1 MRIPDFFIV
10 GAPKC
15 GTTALYSYLR
25 QHSAV
30 FMPERK
36 EPRFFATDLDCGSQ
50 REGRYFVRDRDAYL
64 QLFASAGMALRI
76 GEASPQYLY
85 SAMAAQNIKD
95 FCDKAKI
102 IALVRDPVE
111 LMYAY
116 HWQRFN
122 DGNEDIEDFGEA
134 LDAERERKQ
143 GGRIPP
149 KCFMAKALWYRE
161 VATLSYQIERFM
173 AIYPAEDLM
182 VIVYDDMKADTP
194 AVYRDVLRFLE
205 VDDGFRPEL
214 PVVNA
219 SKHVRSKWVRDML
232 REPPAVVLR
241 TARGL
246 LPRGLRQRLVAQLWR
261 RNIVQRPRR
270 PMDPALRRRLQAEFA
285 PEVERLG
292 RLIGRDLTAWSRA
305 PA

>member
-1 MRIPDFFIV
+1 VRIPDFFIV

-25 QHSAV
+25 QHPAV

-36 EPRFFATDLDCGSQ
+36 EPRFFATDLDCGSA

-64 QLFASAGMALRI
+64 QLFASAGTALRI

-95 FCDKAKI
+95 FCGKPKI

-134 LDAERERKQ
+134 LDAEPDRKE
-143 GGRIPP
+143 GRRIPS
-149 KCFMAKALWYRE
+149 KCFIAKALRYRE

-173 AIYPAEDLM
+173 AIYPSKDLM
-182 VIVYDDMKADTP
+182 VIVHDDMKADTP
-194 AVYRDVLRFLE
+194 AVYRDVLRFLGI
-205 VDDGFRPEL
+205 DDSFRPEL

-219 SKHVRSKWVRDML
+219 SKHVRSKWVRDTL
-232 REPPAVVLR
+232 QEPPAVMVR
-241 TARGL
+241 TARIL
-246 LPRGLRQRLVAQLWR
+246 LPRGVRQRLVAQVWR
-261 RNIVQRPRR
+261 GNIAQRPRR

-285 PEVERLG
+285 PEVDRLS
-292 RLIGRDLTAWSRA
+292 RLIGRDLTGWSRA
-305 PA
+305 PT